1 MTRFTLWSLW
11 HLTVSLMTIVLNQEI
26 KEEAFSLE
34 ILIYFF
40 IDSANPIQTLT
51 QTHILTLKKANEKCA
66 DEYYLFSLYS
76 L

>member
-1 MTRFTLWSLW
+1 
-11 HLTVSLMTIVLNQEI
+11 MTIVLNQEI

-34 ILIYFF
+34 ILIFF
-40 IDSANPIQTLT
+40 IDSANLIPTLT

-66 DEYYLFSLYS
+66 DEYYLLSLYS